1 MKTFLQWIKEEEN
14 PEGAPSSA
22 TNSKT
27 IKTKRDRDRLVRIEA
42 MLHELVGEE
51 DQ

>member
-14 PEGAPSSA
+14 PEGSPSAA
-22 TNSKT
+22 TNLRT
-27 IKTKRDRDRLVRIEA
+27 VKTKRDRDRLARIEA